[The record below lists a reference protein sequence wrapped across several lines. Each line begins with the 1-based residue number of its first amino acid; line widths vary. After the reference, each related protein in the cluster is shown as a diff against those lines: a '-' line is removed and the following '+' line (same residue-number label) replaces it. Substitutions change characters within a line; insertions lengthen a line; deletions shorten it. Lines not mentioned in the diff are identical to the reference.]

1 MLAILTPETKCFKK
15 GQTVADGKVELTR
28 YGLEPVMIK
37 QAGSTLNSEASGPPV
52 REEAIGSNV
61 TCHDLPVCSS
71 LKLC

>member
-1 MLAILTPETKCFKK
+1 MLVILTPETKCSKK
-15 GQTVADGKVELTR
+15 GHTVADGKVELIR
-28 YGLEPVMIK
+28 CGLELVMIK
-37 QAGSTLNSEASGPPV
+37 RGLTLNSEASGPPV